1 MAKDAFITAAVRADG
16 ADAKELNPSPLNAG
30 LVRGDAGYSI
40 CRISLRV
47 CRISSRIWPR
57 SAIASR
63 V

>member
-1 MAKDAFITAAVRADG
+1 VRADG